1 MPKTSCFFTG
11 HRSFLPKNDHAVA
24 NNLKIILAA
33 LAEGGT
39 TDFYVGG
46 SYGWDAI
53 CERFVLMLKEDHPN
67 VKLHIILPCP
77 SEKYTSDWKEAD
89 QIPHSIL
96 LELAD
101 SVETV
106 SDECTKESIKERN
119 SRLVERGDICVCCYN
134 KKRPRSGTGQTVR
147 MAQKAEKT
155 IINMYAASNNE

>member
-11 HRSFLPKNDHAVA
+11 HRSFSPKKDSAA
-24 NNLKIILAA
+24 ADNLKIILAA
-33 LAEGGT
+33 LAEGGI

-46 SYGWDAI
+46 SYGWDTI
-53 CERFVLMLKEDHPN
+53 CERFVLMLKDDYPD

-77 SEKYTSDWKEAD
+77 SEKYASNWEEAD
-89 QIPHSIL
+89 RIPHSIL

-101 SVETV
+101 SVEIV
-106 SDECTKESIKERN
+106 SDECTKDSIKERN
-119 SRLVERGDICVCCYN
+119 SRLVELGDVCVCCYN

-155 IINMYAASNNE
+155 IINMCITSNNE